1 MEGVEHREC
10 AQAMGVPPGRLAVLL
25 YRARMR
31 LRRCLER
38 ITSRRRPRELPAR
51 LPRHVAR
58 AVGAARLR
66 PRPTARERL
75 HLWICDV
82 CRRVRAQFGVLG
94 ETASRAPEKG
104 PGLSPEAKARLRRAL
119 DGR

>member
-1 MEGVEHREC
+1 MSFLPDCRDMSRVLSELRDS
-10 AQAMGVPPGRLAVLL
+10 GRA
-25 YRARMR
+25 
-31 LRRCLER
+31 
-38 ITSRRRPRELPAR
+38 
-51 LPRHVAR
+51 
-58 AVGAARLR
+58 
-66 PRPTARERL
+66 PTARERL
-75 HLWICDV
+75 HLWVCDV